1 MVMEPIVWLI
11 ILIALIIIEIITLGL
26 STIWFA
32 GGALVAFIAA
42 IAGAGT
48 WLQIILFLV
57 VSIVLLLF
65 TRPVAVKYLNKN
77 RVSTNVDSLIGK
89 QAVVLENI
97 RNLQGTGKVFLNGI
111 EWTARTAMD
120 EDEID
125 KDSIVNIVRVDGV
138 KLIVERKGEAI

>member
-42 IAGAGT
+42 VAGAGT

>member
-1 MVMEPIVWLI
+1 MEPIVWLM

-65 TRPVAVKYLNKN
+65 TRPFAVKYLNKN

-89 QAVVLENI
+89 QAVVMENI

-120 EDEID
+120 EEEID

-138 KLIVERKGEAI
+138 KLIVERKGEAV

>member
-1 MVMEPIVWLI
+1 MVIEPIVWLI
-11 ILIALIIIEIITLGL
+11 ILVVLIVIEIITLGL

-32 GGALVAFIAA
+32 GGALIAFIAA
-42 IAGAGT
+42 IAGAGF

-89 QAVVLENI
+89 QAIVLEDI
-97 RNLQGTGKVFLNGI
+97 RNLQGTGKVLLNGI
-111 EWTARTAMD
+111 EWTARTAAD
-120 EDEID
+120 GDEID

>member
-1 MVMEPIVWLI
+1 MVMEPIVWLM

-89 QAVVLENI
+89 QAVVMENI

-120 EDEID
+120 EEEID

-138 KLIVERKGEAI
+138 KLIVERKGEAV

>member
-1 MVMEPIVWLI
+1 MEPIVWLM

-89 QAVVLENI
+89 QAVVMENI

-120 EDEID
+120 EEEID

-138 KLIVERKGEAI
+138 KLIVERKGEAV